1 MVTPQLTVKAQIVK
15 SVVRSGNGGA
25 VWVPK
30 SWLGQQVVVTLPEQP
45 HRTVEGRIIS
55 LLQPYLKDIAGIY
68 LYGSHA
74 RGEAQ
79 SNSDI
84 DVLVIT
90 SNGKRAA
97 LHEPG
102 IDISMFTLEGLKQA
116 IQEHPVL
123 YAQVVREA
131 EPLLNAALLKDL
143 RSIAIPEKSFHSYL
157 RDTKLQLRSSRELLL
172 LDVETGTPASPS
184 ILYSTMLRLRGLFI
198 ISCLHQNKP
207 FSNAAFRKWAE
218 RKGIP
223 TPVFRQAHVA
233 YRMVRD
239 RGQTAPI
246 PIRIAEKLLGVLER
260 ETMLLGGVL
269 RGQ

>member
-1 MVTPQLTVKAQIVK
+1 MAALQLIVREQITK

-45 HRTVEGRIIS
+45 YRTVRERIIH

-79 SNSDI
+79 ANSDI

-90 SNGKRAA
+90 NSGARVA

-102 IDISMFTLEGLKQA
+102 IEVSMFTWEGLKHA
-116 IQEHPVL
+116 IQEQPVL

-131 EPLLNAALLKDL
+131 EPLLNAALLKEL
-143 RSIAIPEKSFHSYL
+143 RSIPIPEKSFHSYL
-157 RDTKLQLRSSRELLL
+157 RDTKLQLRSSRALLM
-172 LDVETGTPASPS
+172 LDVETGTPASAS

-198 ISCLHQNKP
+198 ISCLRRHKL
-207 FSNAAFRKWAE
+207 FSTAAFRKWAE
-218 RKGIP
+218 GKGISAP
-223 TPVFRQAHVA
+223 LFRQAQAA
-233 YRMVRD
+233 YRTVRD
-239 RGQTAPI
+239 RGPASAVVI
-246 PIRIAEKLLGVLER
+246 PVAEKLLDVLER
-260 ETMLLGGVL
+260 ELGGAL